1 MVVRLVSLFLRLLY
15 SSLEGLFFINRSKQ
29 YIMSKED
36 KMKQEKHLN
45 ETSAGKEQDDQ
56 GGGEGIK
63 SHIKKDIKKKH
74 DHADEAI
81 MQWQVKCDELNDKY
95 LRLYSEFDNYR
106 KRTQKERIEFSKT
119 ASEEIILSLLP
130 VIDDLERALKS
141 TLKTGDEM
149 EVVPKEGLQLI
160 YQKFK
165 SLLVQKGLEAIPSLG
180 ESFNVDFHDALT
192 NIPAPSEEMKGKV
205 IDEVEK
211 GYKLNGKVIR
221 YSKVVVGN

>member
-1 MVVRLVSLFLRLLY
+1 
-15 SSLEGLFFINRSKQ
+15 
-29 YIMSKED
+29 MSKED
-36 KMKQEKHLN
+36 KIREHESLN
-45 ETSAGKEQDDQ
+45 EAPSSHEKADQDDAA
-56 GGGEGIK
+56 GAK
-63 SHIKKDIKKKH
+63 SQLKKDKKKKH
-74 DHADEAI
+74 DPVDEAI
-81 MQWQVKCDELNDKY
+81 RQWQLKCDELNDKY

-106 KRTQKERIEFSKT
+106 KRTQKERIELSKT
-119 ASEEIILSLLP
+119 ASEDIILSLLP

-165 SLLVQKGLEAIPSLG
+165 SLLAQKGLEVIPTLG
-180 ESFNVDFHDALT
+180 ELFDVDFHDALT
-192 NIPAPSEEMKGKV
+192 NIPAPSEDLKGKV

-221 YSKVVVGN
+221 YSKVIVGS